1 MNQVVLDGTVA
12 EIMEHDDGTTTLRLR
27 RTSIYDGTQLTADIE
42 AGGRLA
48 EFCALLSTGAR
59 IRIVGRLRNRSAAS
73 DGLVIVAEH
82 IETGGED
89 ED

>member
-1 MNQVVLDGTVA
+1 MNQVVLDGTAA
-12 EIMEHDDGTTTLRLR
+12 EITEHDDGTTTLSLR
-27 RTSIYDGTQLTADIE
+27 RTDYDGTQLTADIE